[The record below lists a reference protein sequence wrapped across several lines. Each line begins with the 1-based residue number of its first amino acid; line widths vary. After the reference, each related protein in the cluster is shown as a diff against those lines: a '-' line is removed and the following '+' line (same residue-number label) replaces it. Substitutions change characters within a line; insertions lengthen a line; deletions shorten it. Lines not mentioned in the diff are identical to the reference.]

1 MFHIREMQTETQK
14 RTIVFDL
21 DGVLWDDITAVLR
34 MRMRTTET
42 FFAQAYCEFVVTALS
57 LFPKTMAKRVENL
70 NKSALDEDAIAAA
83 SQLHGLGYDI
93 LVRTSN
99 DTVDPNKLKKL
110 LGKRGIPVQIDE
122 PVCLSGKAA
131 PVKGKMPIVM
141 EDSTVSIIASL
152 LRAIREDNRHR
163 DDATFLLVKKD
174 YNRFLG
180 WFISK
185 IDRNVVRLDNARNA
199 PAAIDTMLRGGGH
212 GKAKLKSTC

>member
-1 MFHIREMQTETQK
+1 MKETK

-34 MRMRTTET
+34 MRMRTTKT

-57 LFPKTMAKRVENL
+57 MFPKTMAKRVSGL
-70 NKSALDEDAIAAA
+70 KKSALDDDAVAAA
-83 SQLHGLGYDI
+83 AQLHKLGYDI

-99 DTVDPNKLKKL
+99 DTVNSNKLKKSL
-110 LGKRGIPVQIDE
+110 RKRHVPAHIDE
-122 PVCLSGKAA
+122 PVGLSGKAA
-131 PVKGKMPIVM
+131 PVNGKMPIVL

-152 LRAIREDNRHR
+152 LRAIREDSRHR
-163 DDATFLLVKKD
+163 DDATFLLVKRD

-185 IDRNVVRLDNARNA
+185 VDRNVIRVESAREA
-199 PAAIDTMLRGGGH
+199 PAIINAMLRGEQQST
-212 GKAKLKSTC
+212 ARAKSTC